1 MAHVVAS
8 AVPRVSAVSVMGSVI
23 RVAVVDMAH
32 RGMIVRH
39 GLRLALRRPIRR
51 VVVMERRVIGLH
63 VVVARGV
70 VRDGTEIVML
80 VLTLG

>member
-1 MAHVVAS
+1 
-8 AVPRVSAVSVMGSVI
+8 MGSVI

-39 GLRLALRRPIRR
+39 GLRLALRRLVRR
-51 VVVMERRVIGLH
+51 VVVTEKCVIGLH
-63 VVVARGV
+63 AVVTEGVA
-70 VRDGTEIVML
+70 RDGTEIVML